1 MLLDNTKFPRR
12 IIVFMDSSDSSDDN
26 GDTNNLI
33 CIYYGVPMFDFRQ
46 RYAFLRLKRVLS

>member
-1 MLLDNTKFPRR
+1 
-12 IIVFMDSSDSSDDN
+12 MDSSDSSDDN

-33 CIYYGVPMFDFRQ
+33 CIYNGVPMLDIGQ

>member
-1 MLLDNTKFPRR
+1 
-12 IIVFMDSSDSSDDN
+12 MDSSDSSDDN

-33 CIYYGVPMFDFRQ
+33 CIYNGVPMLSWGQ

>member
-1 MLLDNTKFPRR
+1 
-12 IIVFMDSSDSSDDN
+12 MDSSDSSDDN

-33 CIYYGVPMFDFRQ
+33 CRYYGVPMLACRQ